1 MTPRR
6 SSRMSAHRSRVALRR
21 ALLGAAGALALLVT
35 TGARAQSPV
44 LVSINTAGNP
54 GDNSSTNACL
64 SATGRYI
71 AFTSNADDLVS
82 QPSATGSDVFV
93 RDLVTGVTE
102 LISTDPGGAPANSI
116 SKALSIS
123 ADGRWVVFSSF
134 ATNLVPGGWRGLYV
148 RDRATGLTTE
158 ETLAPGGGG
167 VGNGFESGSIS
178 DDGRWLV
185 FSSFSAALVP
195 GDTNGAYD
203 VFVRDRQ
210 SGVTT
215 RVSVGPGGVQG
226 DENSYVTSPASISA
240 DGRFVVFASFAT
252 NLVQFVVLQA
262 TRNVYLLD
270 RQTGVLSLLNV
281 SFFNQPSN
289 ADADRPTIS
298 ADGHVAAFES
308 AATNLV
314 PSGPAVDVFVRDLQS
329 NTLEAVSKTSLG
341 AFGMLESE
349 EPSLSGDGRWVAFQS
364 SNGLVLQ
371 DTRSYRD
378 VYLHDRLTGLTLP
391 VSQDIAGGLANE
403 SSFVSQVSRDGHAVG
418 FFSMAMLAPPDVVY
432 FDYDTYLYDRLHAA
446 PWTDLEGG
454 IAGAFGVPVLLAE
467 GPLTAGSVVVFALA
481 AAPAGAPTVLVAGFS
496 ALNLPF
502 KGGTLV
508 LSLDVLVSLTMPV
521 AGKIKL
527 PVHWPAGVPA
537 GAHLWLQGWFADGA
551 APQGFSASNTLLATT
566 P

>member
-1 MTPRR
+1 MTTRR
-6 SSRMSAHRSRVALRR
+6 LFLGSEPRSRGALRR
-21 ALLGAAGALALLVT
+21 AVLAAAGALAVFLT
-35 TGARAQSPV
+35 TGVRAQSPV
-44 LVSINTAGNP
+44 LVSIDATGGAA
-54 GDNSSTNACL
+54 DDDSTDVLL
-64 SATGRYI
+64 SATGRYV
-71 AFTSNADDLVS
+71 AFTSGAEDLVD
-82 QPSATGSDVFV
+82 QPSAIGSDVFV

-102 LISTDPGGAPANSI
+102 LISTDPGGGPANGI
-116 SKALSIS
+116 SEALGLS
-123 ADGRWVVFSSF
+123 ADGRWVVFSSH
-134 ATNLVPGGWRGLYV
+134 ATNLVPGGAPGLYV
-148 RDRATGLTTE
+148 RDRVTGLTTE
-158 ETLAPGGGG
+158 ETLSPGGGG
-167 VGNGFESGSIS
+167 VGNGLENGSLS

-185 FSSFSAALVP
+185 FHSSSAGLVA
-195 GDTNGAYD
+195 GDTNATND

-215 RVSVGPGGVQG
+215 RVSVGPGGAQG
-226 DENSYVTSPASISA
+226 DDGSYISSPASISA

-262 TRNVYLLD
+262 PKNAYLLD
-270 RQTGVLSLLNV
+270 RQTGVLSLLSV

-298 ADGHVAAFES
+298 ADGRIAAFVS

-341 AFGMLESE
+341 AFGIFESG
-349 EPSLSGDGRWVAFQS
+349 EPSLSGDGRWVAFH
-364 SNGLVLQ
+364 
-371 DTRSYRD
+371 TRSPLVQQDQLSFQD

-391 VSQDIAGGLANE
+391 ASQTTAGGVANDA
-403 SSFVSQVSRDGHAVG
+403 SFVGQVSRDGNSVG
-418 FFSMAMLAPPDVVY
+418 FFCFAVLAPPAPG
-432 FDYDTYLYDRLHAA
+432 FQYDAYVYDRLHAA

-454 IAGAFGVPVLLAE
+454 IAGSSGVPVLLAE
-467 GPLTAGSVVVFALA
+467 GPLTGGSVVVFALA
-481 AAPAGAPTVLVAGFS
+481 SAPGNAPTVLVAGFS

-508 LSLDVLVSLTMPV
+508 PSPDVLVSLVMPF

-527 PVHWPAGVPA
+527 PVHWPSGIPA
-537 GAHLWLQGWFADGA
+537 GAHLWLQAWFADGA
-551 APQGFSASNTLLATT
+551 GPSGFSSSNTLLATT